1 MNSILAKHFKEILY
15 LFIASSLLLYV
26 FLLNGNALTLS
37 NMVEHSARQG
47 EYVEEAL
54 EDDIDGKKSISGT
67 DLYYIIMDG
76 KTDIKVENLSG
87 TTTTFLAEDRNAD
100 DRVERALR
108 IADAS
113 KHFVFDGN
121 VYREVTENK

>member
-37 NMVEHSARQG
+37 NMVEHSTRQG

-76 KTDIKVENLSG
+76 KTDIKVESLSG
-87 TTTTFLAEDRNAD
+87 TTTTFLSEDRNAD

-108 IADAS
+108 IADAN
-113 KHFVFDGN
+113 KHFVFDEN
-121 VYREVTENK
+121 VYREVAENK